1 MEFLLDNQ
9 ERILQLVDALRS
21 RGASQI
27 EFGSL
32 SIDFAYTA
40 SQPEIKPLGD
50 VPAYAE
56 LTPSELDARLYA
68 ETLKL

>member
-1 MEFLLDNQ
+1 MEFLLNNQ
-9 ERILQLVDALRS
+9 ELALKFIDALRE
-21 RGASQI
+21 RGASQVA
-27 EFGSL
+27 FGSL
-32 SIDFAYTA
+32 DINFAYTA

-50 VPAYAE
+50 VPAYAD

>member
-1 MEFLLDNQ
+1 MEFLLNNQ
-9 ERILQLVDALRS
+9 VLVLEFIDALRS
-21 RGASQI
+21 RGASQMS
-27 EFGSL
+27 FGSL
-32 SIDFAYTA
+32 DINFAYTA

-50 VPAYAE
+50 TPQYAE

>member
-1 MEFLLDNQ
+1 MEFLLNNQ
-9 ERILQLVDALRS
+9 DLVLTFIDSLRS

-27 EFGSL
+27 AFGSL
-32 SIDFAYTA
+32 DINFAYTA
-40 SQPEIKPLGD
+40 SEPESKPLGD
-50 VPAYAE
+50 TPVYAE

>member
-1 MEFLLDNQ
+1 MEFLLNNQ
-9 ERILQLVDALRS
+9 ELVLNFIDSLRS

-27 EFGSL
+27 AFGSL
-32 SIDFAYTA
+32 DINFAYTA
-40 SQPEIKPLGD
+40 SEPESKPLGD
-50 VPAYAE
+50 TPVYAE

>member
-27 EFGSL
+27 AFGSL
-32 SIDFAYTA
+32 DINFAYTA
-40 SQPEIKPLGD
+40 SEPESKPLGD
-50 VPAYAE
+50 TPVYAD